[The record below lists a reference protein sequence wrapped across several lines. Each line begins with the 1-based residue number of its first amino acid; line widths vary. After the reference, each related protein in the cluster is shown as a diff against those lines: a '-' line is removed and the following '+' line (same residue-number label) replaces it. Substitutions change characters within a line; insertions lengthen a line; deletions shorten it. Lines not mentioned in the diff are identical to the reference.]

1 MPRAAI
7 AVASGQVSLDLARE
21 LEGLGREAVAQALL
35 ALLRQQ
41 FAHLGEPGSVAP
53 WDNHSGAQSPGI
65 GIRPS
70 NYGSTELA
78 KILGLD
84 EIQMLVHE
92 EQGQATLVVYWSG
105 GETTVSCPAD
115 GRAWQMKALREVIGQ
130 IQAQASAGF

>member
-7 AVASGQVSLDLARE
+7 AVASGQVPLDLARE

-41 FAHLGEPGSVAP
+41 FAHLGEPVSVAL
-53 WDNHSGAQSPGI
+53 WDTHSGAQAPGI

-78 KILGLD
+78 QVLVRVSPEWRGVAHVGLIPVARRRD
-84 EIQMLVHE
+84 RPLSWFTGLE
-92 EQGQATLVVYWSG
+92 ARPP
-105 GETTVSCPAD
+105 CPVPPT
-115 GRAWQMKALREVIGQ
+115 G
-130 IQAQASAGF
+130 